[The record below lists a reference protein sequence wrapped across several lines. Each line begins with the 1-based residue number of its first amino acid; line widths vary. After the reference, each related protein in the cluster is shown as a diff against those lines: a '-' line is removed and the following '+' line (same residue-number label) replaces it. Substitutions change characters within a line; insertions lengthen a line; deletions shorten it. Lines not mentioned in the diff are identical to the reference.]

1 MSGSDLLFD
10 VGILLHHNIFLAG
23 SYDNGLN
30 NIAPTLITMS
40 RKLQTALSATCKAE
54 LNGELYYQK
63 LLDANGVKVRL
74 LISLSFIQG
83 VHFDNHF
90 CFYCLFFCFKKQTA
104 KEDITFAHFP
114 LFHKLSEYFQL
125 IILDRLQ
132 NNYTTLSICK
142 EEVNYFRYL
151 SVSFLFSFF
160 WDFVVECMHDYFY
173 ILSSSR
179 L

>member
-30 NIAPTLITMS
+30 NIAPTLITMKK
-40 RKLQTALSATCKAE
+40 KLQTALSATCTAE

-63 LLDANGVKVRL
+63 LVDANGVKVRL

-90 CFYCLFFCFKKQTA
+90 CFYFCSFASRNRPPKK
-104 KEDITFAHFP
+104 IS
-114 LFHKLSEYFQL
+114 LSP
-125 IILDRLQ
+125 I
-132 NNYTTLSICK
+132 
-142 EEVNYFRYL
+142 FRCFI
-151 SVSFLFSFF
+151 SFLNISN
-160 WDFVVECMHDYFY
+160 
-173 ILSSSR
+173 
-179 L
+179 